1 MAPLHITCPA
11 LDALRYPEV
20 HTKQYRHS
28 FCGSRQRPRLAPRIT
43 GRKLNQLHTVH
54 VNPLD
59 IAWGTSVSIDAQSL
73 AANLFASSIFPY
85 AAFLYYLT
93 RSKKTPGLALFGF
106 YFLLVFVFATIPAGI
121 YAKTHYGT
129 ILANVDWLHG
139 SAESLL
145 TITNLMIVLGV
156 REGIRQAQRTNGG
169 LDSAKLASSQHST
182 VKEEQRT

>member
-1 MAPLHITCPA
+1 MASVRIACPT
-11 LDALRYPEV
+11 LDVQRYPDLQ
-20 HTKQYRHS
+20 TKQYRNLC
-28 FCGSRQRPRLAPRIT
+28 FRSRQRPRLPPRIT
-43 GRKLNQLHTVH
+43 GRKQLHTVH

-59 IAWGTSVSIDAQSL
+59 IAWGTSVNFDAQSL

-145 TITNLMIVLGV
+145 TVTNLMIVLGV
-156 REGIRQAQRTNGG
+156 REGIRQAERSRGG
-169 LDSAKLASSQHST
+169 PDSAKTPSNEPSI

>member
-1 MAPLHITCPA
+1 MRIACPA
-11 LDALRYPEV
+11 LDALRYPEL
-20 HTKQYRHS
+20 HTKQYRNLC
-28 FCGSRQRPRLAPRIT
+28 FGSRHRPRLPPRIT
-43 GRKLNQLHTVH
+43 GRQLQQRHIVH

-106 YFLLVFVFATIPAGI
+106 YFLLVFVCATIPAGI

-156 REGIRQAQRTNGG
+156 REGIRQAERSREG
-169 LDSAKLASSQHST
+169 LDSAKPASNENSI